1 MVKFESGWMM
11 KRQIEG
17 TPADAR
23 ALGSNGEISGVA
35 HDEIAR
41 LLALRHQDPH
51 SILGIHPTYR
61 GVIVR
66 AYRPAA
72 SAVFLLI
79 DDGDRR
85 QMVRHETGLFD
96 LLLTDRR
103 EAFKYR
109 LEVHYP
115 DGGVFTLRQP
125 YAFLPTLGDLD
136 VHLWSEGS
144 HERAWERLG
153 ARRCEADGVQGISF
167 SVWAP
172 NAAGI
177 SVVGDFND
185 WDGRL
190 HMLRMLGSSG
200 IWELFIP
207 ELSAG
212 FRYKYEIR
220 TRDDALTLK
229 ADPFAT
235 AAEKPPRTASVV
247 DRPSTA
253 FTDREWIDARI
264 AFDPLRSPISI
275 YEIHLG
281 SWRRIPEDGNRPL
294 NYRELA
300 HQLGDYLIEMGFTHA
315 EFMPVMEHPFTG
327 SWGYETTGYFA
338 PTSRYGTPDDFRY
351 LVDHL
356 HRRGIGVILDW
367 VPAHFPT
374 DAWSLG
380 RFDGTALYEHLDPR
394 LGHQP
399 EWDTYVFNFGRN
411 EVRAFL
417 LSSANYWLSEFHA
430 DGIRV
435 DAVSSMLYLDYGRN
449 AGQWIPNVYGGR
461 ENLDAVSFI
470 RMLNERIYAQHPG
483 VLMIAEEST
492 AWPAV
497 SRPLYLGGLGFGLKW
512 DMGWM
517 HDTLEYFSK
526 EPVHRRYH
534 HRNLTFGLLYA
545 WTENFVLPLSHDEV
559 VYGKRSLLSK
569 MPGDRWQQFANLRSL
584 YGYMWARSGKKML
597 FMGGEFGQWNEWN
610 HDSSLDWHLLAADG
624 TEHRGLQALVRDL
637 NRLYRTEPA
646 LHEGDCDPRGF
657 QWIDPNNS
665 DENVIA
671 FIRIAFT
678 SNRKVVCVCN
688 LSPVLRTAY
697 RLGVPACGYYREILN
712 TDADAYGGSNKG
724 NAGGAWA
731 ESSASHGFPFSLTLV
746 LPPLGV
752 LWLEV
757 PGEAQEY

>member
-1 MVKFESGWMM
+1 MM
-11 KRQIEG
+11 KREIEAAAVDKPVRKS
-17 TPADAR
+17 TVEA
-23 ALGSNGEISGVA
+23 NGEIFGVA
-35 HDEIAR
+35 HEEVAR

-51 SILGIHPTYR
+51 SILGAHPTDR
-61 GVIVR
+61 GVIIR
-66 AYRPAA
+66 AYRPDAE
-72 SAVFLLI
+72 AVFLLI
-79 DDGDRR
+79 DDGDRLP
-85 QMVRHETGLFD
+85 MVRHETGLFD
-96 LLLTDRR
+96 LLVKDRR
-103 EAFKYR
+103 DVFKYH
-109 LEVHYP
+109 LEVHYR
-115 DGGVFTLRQP
+115 DGGVFTFRQP

-136 VHLWSEGS
+136 LHLWSEGR

-153 ARRCEADGVQGISF
+153 ARECEVAGVSGIAF

-172 NAAGI
+172 NAAGV

-190 HMLRMLGSSG
+190 HMLRTLGNSG

-207 ELSAG
+207 DLAPHVI
-212 FRYKYEIR
+212 YKFEIR
-220 TRDDALTLK
+220 TRDDAFKLK
-229 ADPFAT
+229 ADPLAT
-235 AAEKPPRTASVV
+235 AAELPPRTASVV
-247 DRPSTA
+247 NRPSAA
-253 FTDREWIDARI
+253 FTDAEWIDAR
-264 AFDPLRSPISI
+264 AAYDPLRSPISI

-281 SWRRIPEDGNRPL
+281 SWRRVPEDGNRSL
-294 NYRELA
+294 NYREMA
-300 HQLGDYLIEMGFTHA
+300 DQLGDYLVEMGFTHA

-327 SWGYETTGYFA
+327 SWGYQTTGYFA
-338 PTSRYGTPDDFRY
+338 PTSRYGTPDDLRY
-351 LVDHL
+351 LVDQL
-356 HRRGIGVILDW
+356 HRRGLGVILDW

-374 DAWSLG
+374 DDWSLG

-435 DAVSSMLYLDYGRN
+435 DAVSSMLYLDYARA
-449 AGQWIPNVYGGR
+449 AGEWIPNIHGGR

-470 RMLNERIYAQHPG
+470 RMLNERIYALHPG

-492 AWPAV
+492 SWPAV
-497 SRPLYLGGLGFGLKW
+497 SRPLYVGGLGFGLKW

-526 EPVHRRYH
+526 DPVHRRYH
-534 HRNLTFGLLYA
+534 HRDLTFGLLYA
-545 WTENFVLPLSHDEV
+545 WSENFVLPLSHDEV

-610 HDSSLDWHLLAADG
+610 HDSSLDWHLLDTEG
-624 TEHRGLQALVRDL
+624 SEHRGLQALVRDL
-637 NRLYRTEPA
+637 NHLYRNEPA
-646 LHEGDCDPRGF
+646 LYEGDCDSRGF

-665 DENVIA
+665 DDNVIA
-671 FIRIAFT
+671 FMRIALT
-678 SNRKVVCVCN
+678 SKRKVVCICN
-688 LSPVLRTAY
+688 FSPVVRTDY
-697 RLGVPACGYYREILN
+697 RIGVPASGYYREILN
-712 TDADAYGGSNKG
+712 TDAVAYGGSNKG

-731 ESSASHGFPFSLTLV
+731 TPSPSHGFPFSLTLV
-746 LPPLGV
+746 LPPLAV

-757 PGEAQEY
+757 PAEEGGQ